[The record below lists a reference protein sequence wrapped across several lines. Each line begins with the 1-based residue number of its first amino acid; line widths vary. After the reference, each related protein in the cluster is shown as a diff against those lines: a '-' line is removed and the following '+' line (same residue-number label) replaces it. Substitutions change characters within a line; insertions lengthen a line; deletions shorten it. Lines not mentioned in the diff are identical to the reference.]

1 MIINPNFEIT
11 EIADEYIAVPVGT
24 EVLSF
29 NGVVVL
35 SEPTVYLLRKLK
47 EPKSVEDLVD
57 LLIEEYDVDRSD
69 AEKDVNNIVK
79 ELLSMGLIL
88 K

>member
-11 EIADEYIAVPVGT
+11 EIADEFIAVPVGT

-35 SEPTVYLLRKLK
+35 SEPTAYLLRELK
-47 EPKSVEDLVD
+47 EPKSIEDLIA
-57 LLIEEYDVDRSD
+57 LLIEEYDIDKSD
-69 AEKDVNNIVK
+69 AEKDVNNIVR
-79 ELLSMGLIL
+79 ELLRIGLIL
-88 K
+88 N